1 MSKANPFVWTNL
13 LPGPVTADA
22 ARAALVALAGL
33 SGQPRIV
40 LEVTGREGVV
50 SWKLG
55 CAARSKSRVLG
66 ALTAQ
71 LPDLR
76 TEALPS
82 TLDGLRAD
90 TAAGVRLRGHGN
102 RPLNHQTVEPAVRG
116 LFGALASTHRAE
128 LVHVQLIL
136 GPRIRPSTPS
146 ASAKQSTSHDVSA
159 NLAEYRFDCVI
170 RVAASTA
177 DVERSRSLIGRVVG
191 ALRQLDAPGV
201 RIAPARSSVRAFS
214 HASSPVFIWPNRL
227 SVSDVVPFTGWPIT
241 AATAAPLPGVPS
253 PHPRLLVP
261 RQVVART
268 GRVVGHATAART
280 RPVALSVADSLRHL
294 HLIGPTGVGK
304 STLITRLVLQ
314 DISAGR
320 GVVVIDPK
328 GDLIDDILSR
338 ADERRLDDIVVL
350 DSRDP
355 APVGLNGLANVRD
368 PELAADVELGVLHSL
383 YADAWGP
390 RTHDVLHASLLTLAR
405 RGDASLAMVP
415 LLITNPGFRRSVV
428 GQVSR
433 ADPMGLGG
441 FWSWWDQ
448 ISEAERQQATAPLLR
463 RLRPILMRPGIRG
476 ILGQRQPKFDL
487 RDIFTKRRILLVSLA
502 KGTIGPEAA
511 ALLGS
516 MVVSHLWMATLSRTA
531 LAPDKRHAAMLHIDE
546 VQDYLR
552 LPGDLGDALAQA
564 RGLGLGMALA
574 HQHLGQLPKSIH
586 DAVMANARSRVV
598 FQLSNRDAREF
609 AGQTRGQLQA
619 EDFESLPAFHA
630 YAQLLSGNTVG
641 PWISLSTEPLG
652 PPLRDPAD
660 VRARSSA
667 TYGQPLTEV
676 EADLLSL
683 VDQQRG
689 GDEPLGRVS
698 RRQKPGGSL

>member
-1 MSKANPFVWTNL
+1 MSRSNPFVWTAL
-13 LPGPVTADA
+13 QPGLITAES

-40 LEVTGREGVV
+40 LEVSGRDGVV

-55 CAARSKSRVLG
+55 CGARSKSRVLN
-66 ALTAQ
+66 ALTTQ
-71 LPDLR
+71 LPGLR

-90 TAAGVRLRGHGN
+90 AAAAIRLRGDTS
-102 RPLNHQTVEPAVRG
+102 RPLNHQAVEPAVRG
-116 LFGALASTHRAE
+116 LLGALASARRAE

-136 GPRIRPSTPS
+136 GPRFRPSTPRT
-146 ASAKQSTSHDVSA
+146 SAKQSPPHDVSV
-159 NLAEYRFDCVI
+159 NLAEHRFACEI

-177 DVERSRSLIGRVVG
+177 DIERSRSLIGRVIG
-191 ALRQLDAPGV
+191 ALRQLDAPGI
-201 RIAPARSSVRAFS
+201 RIAPVRSSVRAFS
-214 HASSPVFIWPNRL
+214 HAASPLLVWPNRL
-227 SVSDVVPFTGWPIT
+227 SVSAAMPFTGWPVT

-253 PHPRLLVP
+253 PHPRLLIP
-261 RQVVART
+261 SDVVART
-268 GRVVGHATAART
+268 GRVVGHATGHEKRI
-280 RPVALSVADSLRHL
+280 VALSVADSLRHL

-328 GDLIDDILSR
+328 GDLIDDILAR

-355 APVGLNGLANVRD
+355 APVGINGLANVRD

-405 RGDASLAMVP
+405 RGDSSLAMVP
-415 LLITNPGFRRSVV
+415 LLITNPGFRRSIV

-487 RDIFTKRRILLVSLA
+487 GDVFTKRRILLVSLA

-516 MVVSHLWMATLSRTA
+516 MVVSHLWMATLGRAS

-546 VQDYLR
+546 IQDYLR

-564 RGLGLGMALA
+564 RGLGLGMTLA

-586 DAVMANARSRVV
+586 DAVMANARSRVA
-598 FQLSNRDAREF
+598 FQLSHRDAREF
-609 AGQTRGQLQA
+609 AGQTRGQLQP

-630 YAQLLSGNTVG
+630 YTQLLSGNAVG
-641 PWISLSTEPLG
+641 PWVSLTTEPLG
-652 PPLRDPAD
+652 PPLRDPAA
-660 VRARSSA
+660 VRTRSSA

-683 VDQQRG
+683 VEQQP
-689 GDEPLGRVS
+689 GDEPIGRVS